1 MSSCRAHLFTHCKS
15 RYLCPVHLRMDFHLV
30 NGFHLKLKPKWISS
44 NQTATENERK
54 GRKPSIYCE
63 RVKSDLFICMYIF
76 LVCAVS
82 FVSFSRSNQANSRTF
97 FVDFRRIFGLCDLQT
112 TYIWMPDFSFSV
124 RLGSQSTWN
133 ITTANTLKC
142 KFVHVYLMHEYFIE
156 IITKFVIVCMCLC
169 TWLSVFRWNFVTK
182 SWSSGF
188 KKKAVQFFLA
198 NFTIV

>member
-1 MSSCRAHLFTHCKS
+1 MSRSS
-15 RYLCPVHLRMDFHLV
+15 S
-30 NGFHLKLKPKWISS
+30 NGFPFSKWVSFKAEAKVNILKSNGNTKWKK
-44 NQTATENERK
+44 RK

-97 FVDFRRIFGLCDLQT
+97 FVGFRRIFGLCDLQT

-124 RLGSQSTWN
+124 RLGSQSTWY
-133 ITTANTLKC
+133 ITTANTQKC

-169 TWLSVFRWNFVTK
+169 IWLSVFRWNFVTK